1 MTVTVTASPVKGLDA
16 TIDLTERLVARGYRV
31 VPHLAAR
38 SVAGQAHLDGIVVRL
53 KAAGCDDVFVPGGDA
68 AHPAGPFDSA
78 LPLLERLAEMGSPFR
93 RIGITG
99 YPESHPKI
107 HDDVTIQAMWD
118 KRRYA
123 SYIVSNVCFDA
134 ARLGRWIQR
143 IRARGVTLPLYVGL
157 AGPAERSRLLRMAAV
172 AGASESALHHQAP
185 RLDPAVL
192 GARRVQPGP
201 AARPRGRGDHR
212 GRRGRGRAAP
222 VHLQP
227 APAGRAVAPGRPG
240 AHRNRQTTT
249 GGMIMT
255 SSAETPGRPQNASA
269 VIIGAGI
276 VGNSL
281 VHHLALL
288 GWRDLV
294 LVDKGPMPN
303 PGGST
308 GHASN
313 FIFPIEYSKMM
324 MELTRDSTEQY
335 KELGVFTESGGIEV
349 ARTQARMQ
357 ELRRRCTQAKSWAI
371 PAEMLTPEGVR
382 KLVPYLDD
390 SVILGGAYFPTVG
403 VVDSLRAG
411 TLMRERAQQLDA
423 LTVLAGAE
431 VLGIDKSADGR
442 IAGVRTTKGE
452 LATDVVA
459 ICCGVWSPRIARM
472 AGARIPL
479 TPIVHQMISVGPI
492 ALFDGTEGEIAYPI
506 VRDVDENT
514 YERQHGGDM
523 EVGSY
528 AHRKISATP
537 DDIPS
542 IEEAA
547 LSPTEM
553 PFTSDDFDPQLERA
567 LELMPDLLG
576 DERAGI
582 RYAINGLISM
592 TPDGHPLLGEMP
604 EARGLWSAAAS
615 WIKEGP
621 GCGRAVA
628 ELMSGQVPTV
638 DVHEA
643 DAARCYPFQATAA
656 HVRGRAREGF
666 NKMYGIVHPAEQWES
681 GRPVRVSPVYERER
695 ELGAVFFETAGW
707 ERPFWYASN
716 SALLDRYA
724 GRLMERPAEW
734 ESRWWS
740 PVINAEHLAMRDAC
754 ALVDLS
760 AFAVLEVSGPAALD
774 AVQTLAVAQMNVAVG
789 RVVYTSWLD
798 ESGGFRADLTI
809 MRLAADRFRVVT
821 GGATGMSDAKWISDH
836 LPEGAFLADLTSA
849 WTTIGLWGPRA
860 RDVLASVTEE
870 DVSHQGFAFG
880 ACREIEVDGTVVLAS
895 RISYV
900 GELGWELHVPI
911 EQGARLW
918 DALWQAGQPH
928 GLVPA
933 GIGVY
938 GTTGRLE
945 KGYRAFGAEL
955 TPDYTLVEAGMTR
968 PKVKE
973 QSFIGKQAYLRQR
986 AEPPCAVLC
995 TLTVDSHISADGTPR
1010 YMLGGEPILSSV
1022 GERLVDAKGRPS
1034 YVTSAGSGPSVGKH
1048 LLMAYLPA
1056 DRAVEGSS
1064 LLVEYMGEQYPVTVA
1079 VAGATPLFDPS
1090 NERVRS

>member
-1 MTVTVTASPVKGLDA
+1 MT
-16 TIDLTERLVARGYRV
+16 
-31 VPHLAAR
+31 
-38 SVAGQAHLDGIVVRL
+38 
-53 KAAGCDDVFVPGGDA
+53 
-68 AHPAGPFDSA
+68 
-78 LPLLERLAEMGSPFR
+78 
-93 RIGITG
+93 
-99 YPESHPKI
+99 
-107 HDDVTIQAMWD
+107 
-118 KRRYA
+118 
-123 SYIVSNVCFDA
+123 
-134 ARLGRWIQR
+134 
-143 IRARGVTLPLYVGL
+143 
-157 AGPAERSRLLRMAAV
+157 
-172 AGASESALHHQAP
+172 
-185 RLDPAVL
+185 
-192 GARRVQPGP
+192 
-201 AARPRGRGDHR
+201 
-212 GRRGRGRAAP
+212 
-222 VHLQP
+222 
-227 APAGRAVAPGRPG
+227 
-240 AHRNRQTTT
+240 
-249 GGMIMT
+249 
-255 SSAETPGRPQNASA
+255 ETPARASA

-324 MELTRDSTEQY
+324 FELTADSTAQY
-335 KELGVFTESGGIEV
+335 QDLGVFTQSGGVEV
-349 ARTQARMQ
+349 ARSPERMA
-357 ELRRRCTQAKSWAI
+357 ELRRRCTQAKAWGI
-371 PAEMLTPEGVR
+371 PAEVITSAEVN
-382 KLVPYLDD
+382 KLVPYLDE

-411 TLMRERAQQLDA
+411 TLMREAAQRSGA
-423 LTVLAGAE
+423 LTVLAGTE
-431 VLGIDKSADGR
+431 VCGI
-442 IAGVRTTKGE
+442 
-452 LATDVVA
+452 ATDGGRVRGVTTSAGEIETDNVV

-472 AGARIPL
+472 AGARLAL
-479 TPIVHQMISVGPI
+479 TPAVHQMISVGPI
-492 ALFDGTEGEIAYPI
+492 GLFADMPGEISYPI
-506 VRDVDENT
+506 VRDVDTNM

-528 AHRKISATP
+528 AHRPIIVPP
-537 DDIPS
+537 DEIPS
-542 IEEAA
+542 IEESV
-547 LSPTEM
+547 LSPTEL
-553 PFTSDDFDPQLERA
+553 PFTQEDFDPQLEQA
-567 LELMPDLLG
+567 LKLMPELLG
-576 DERAGI
+576 DERAGV

-628 ELMSGQVPTV
+628 ELMSGRVPTV
-638 DVHEA
+638 DVREA
-643 DAARCYPFQATAA
+643 DAARFYPQQQTAA
-656 HVRGRAREGF
+656 HVRDRAREGF

-695 ELGAVFFETAGW
+695 SLGAVFHETAGW
-707 ERPFWYASN
+707 ERPHWYGVN
-716 SALLDRYA
+716 QALLDTYA
-724 GRLMERPAEW
+724 GRLMDRTAEW

-760 AFAVLEVSGPAALD
+760 AFAVFDVCGPAALD
-774 AVQTLAVAQMNVAVG
+774 AVQNLAVAQMDVPVG

-798 ESGGFRADLTI
+798 ENGGFRADLTV
-809 MRLAADRFRVVT
+809 MRLAPDQFRVVT

-836 LPEGAFLADLTSA
+836 LPAGASLVNLTSA

-860 RDVLASVTEE
+860 RDVLASVTPD
-870 DVSHQGFAFG
+870 DVSHAGFAFG
-880 ACREIEVDGTVVLAS
+880 TCREIEIGSSVVLAS

-900 GELGWELHVPI
+900 GELGWELHAPI
-911 EQGARLW
+911 EQGLRLW
-918 DALWQAGQPH
+918 DTLWRAGQPH

-955 TPDYTLVEAGMTR
+955 TADYTLVEAGMTR

-973 QSFIGKQAYLRQR
+973 QAFIGKEAYLRQR

-995 TLTVDSHISADGTPR
+995 TLTVDSRTSADGTPR
-1010 YMLGGEPILSSV
+1010 YMLGGEPVLSLA

-1056 DRAVEGSS
+1056 PYAVEGGS

-1079 VAGATPLFDPS
+1079 AADATPLFDPS
-1090 NERVRS
+1090 NERIRS

>member
-1 MTVTVTASPVKGLDA
+1 MT
-16 TIDLTERLVARGYRV
+16 
-31 VPHLAAR
+31 
-38 SVAGQAHLDGIVVRL
+38 
-53 KAAGCDDVFVPGGDA
+53 
-68 AHPAGPFDSA
+68 
-78 LPLLERLAEMGSPFR
+78 
-93 RIGITG
+93 
-99 YPESHPKI
+99 
-107 HDDVTIQAMWD
+107 
-118 KRRYA
+118 
-123 SYIVSNVCFDA
+123 
-134 ARLGRWIQR
+134 
-143 IRARGVTLPLYVGL
+143 
-157 AGPAERSRLLRMAAV
+157 
-172 AGASESALHHQAP
+172 
-185 RLDPAVL
+185 
-192 GARRVQPGP
+192 
-201 AARPRGRGDHR
+201 
-212 GRRGRGRAAP
+212 
-222 VHLQP
+222 
-227 APAGRAVAPGRPG
+227 
-240 AHRNRQTTT
+240 
-249 GGMIMT
+249 
-255 SSAETPGRPQNASA
+255 ETPARASA

-281 VHHLALL
+281 VHHLAAL

-324 MELTRDSTEQY
+324 FELTADSTAQY
-335 KELGVFTESGGIEV
+335 RELGVFTQSGGIEV
-349 ARTQARMQ
+349 ARTPERMT
-357 ELRRRCTQAKSWAI
+357 ELRRRCTQAKAWGI
-371 PAEMLTPEGVR
+371 PAELITPGEVN
-382 KLVPYLDD
+382 KLVPYLDE
-390 SVILGGAYFPTVG
+390 SVILGGAHFPTVG

-411 TLMRERAQQLDA
+411 TLMRESAQKSGA
-423 LTVLAGAE
+423 LTVLAGTE
-431 VLGIDKSADGR
+431 VHGISVEGGRVRAVTTSA
-442 IAGVRTTKGE
+442 GE
-452 LATDVVA
+452 ILTDNVV

-472 AGARIPL
+472 AGARLAL

-492 ALFDGTEGEIAYPI
+492 ALFADTPGEISYPI
-506 VRDVDENT
+506 VRDVDTNM

-528 AHRKISATP
+528 AHRPIIVPP

-542 IEEAA
+542 IEASV

-553 PFTSDDFDPQLERA
+553 PFTQEDFDPQLEQA
-567 LELMPDLLG
+567 LELMPELLG
-576 DERAGI
+576 DEKAGI

-604 EARGLWSAAAS
+604 EAAGLWSAAAS

-628 ELMSGQVPTV
+628 ELMSGRVPTV

-643 DAARCYPFQATAA
+643 DAARFYPHQQTVE

-681 GRPVRVSPVYERER
+681 GRPVRVSPVYERECA
-695 ELGAVFFETAGW
+695 LDAVFYETAGW
-707 ERPFWYASN
+707 ERPHWYASN
-716 SALLDRYA
+716 SGLTERYA
-724 GRLMERPAEW
+724 GRLMDRTAEW

-760 AFAVLEVSGPAALD
+760 AFAVLEISGPAALE
-774 AVQTLAVAQMNVAVG
+774 AVQTLSVAQMNVPVG

-798 ESGGFRADLTI
+798 ENGGFRADLTV
-809 MRLAADRFRVVT
+809 MRLASDRFRVVT
-821 GGATGMSDAKWISDH
+821 GGATGMSDAAWIRRH
-836 LPEGAFLADLTSA
+836 LPDGAFLADLTSA

-860 RDVLASVTEE
+860 RDVLAAVTAD
-870 DVSHQGFAFG
+870 DVSHEGFGFG
-880 ACREIEVDGTVVLAS
+880 TCREIEAGGIVVLAS

-911 EQGARLW
+911 EQGLRLW
-918 DALWQAGQPH
+918 DTLWAAGQPA
-928 GLVPA
+928 GLVAA

-968 PKVKE
+968 PKVKA
-973 QSFIGKQAYLRQR
+973 QSFIGKEAYLRQR
-986 AEPPCAVLC
+986 SEPPCAVMC
-995 TLTVDSHISADGTPR
+995 TLTVDSHESADGSLR
-1010 YMLGGEPILSSV
+1010 YMLGGEPILSSS

-1034 YVTSAGSGPSVGKH
+1034 YVTSAGSGPSVGAH

-1056 DRAVEGSS
+1056 AEAVEGNS

-1079 VAGATPLFDPS
+1079 RASAVPLFDPE
-1090 NERVRS
+1090 NARIRS

>member
-1 MTVTVTASPVKGLDA
+1 MSTMSDTP
-16 TIDLTERLVARGYRV
+16 
-31 VPHLAAR
+31 
-38 SVAGQAHLDGIVVRL
+38 
-53 KAAGCDDVFVPGGDA
+53 
-68 AHPAGPFDSA
+68 
-78 LPLLERLAEMGSPFR
+78 
-93 RIGITG
+93 
-99 YPESHPKI
+99 
-107 HDDVTIQAMWD
+107 
-118 KRRYA
+118 
-123 SYIVSNVCFDA
+123 
-134 ARLGRWIQR
+134 
-143 IRARGVTLPLYVGL
+143 
-157 AGPAERSRLLRMAAV
+157 
-172 AGASESALHHQAP
+172 
-185 RLDPAVL
+185 
-192 GARRVQPGP
+192 
-201 AARPRGRGDHR
+201 
-212 GRRGRGRAAP
+212 
-222 VHLQP
+222 
-227 APAGRAVAPGRPG
+227 
-240 AHRNRQTTT
+240 NR
-249 GGMIMT
+249 
-255 SSAETPGRPQNASA
+255 ASA

-281 VHHLALL
+281 AYHLARL
-288 GWRDLV
+288 GWRELV

-324 MELTRDSTEQY
+324 MELTADSTEQY
-335 KELGVFTESGGIEV
+335 EELGVFTQSGGIEV
-349 ARTQARMQ
+349 ARTEARMQ
-357 ELRRRCTQAKSWAI
+357 ELRRRCTQAKAWQI
-371 PAEMLTPEGVR
+371 PAQMISPAEVA
-382 KLVPYLDD
+382 KLVPYLDE
-390 SVILGGAYFPTVG
+390 SVILGGAHFPTVG

-411 TLMRERAQQLDA
+411 TLMREQAQQLGA
-423 LTVLAGAE
+423 LRVLAGAE
-431 VLGIDKSADGR
+431 VTGIDTGPGGRVSA
-442 IAGVRTTKGE
+442 VRTTKGDIQTE
-452 LATDVVA
+452 ICAV
-459 ICCGVWSPRIARM
+459 CCGVWSPRIARM

-492 ALFDGTEGEIAYPI
+492 PLFADTPGEISYPI
-506 VRDVDENT
+506 VRDVDTNM

-528 AHRKISATP
+528 AHRPIIVAP

-542 IEEAA
+542 IEESV

-553 PFTSDDFDPQLERA
+553 PFTQEDFDPQLEQA
-567 LELMPDLLG
+567 LELMPGLLG
-576 DERAGI
+576 AERPGI

-604 EARGLWSAAAS
+604 EARGLWAAAAS

-628 ELMSGQVPTV
+628 ELMSGRVPTV

-643 DAARCYPFQATAA
+643 DAARFYPHQRTVA
-656 HVRGRAREGF
+656 HVRARAREGF

-681 GRPVRVSPVYERER
+681 GRPLRVGPAYERER
-695 ELGAVFFETAGW
+695 ALGAVFYETVGW

-716 SALLDRYA
+716 EPLLERYA
-724 GRLMERPAEW
+724 GRLMERTAEW

-740 PVINAEHLAMRDAC
+740 PVINAEHLAMRDAV

-760 AFAVLEVSGPAALD
+760 AFAVLEISGPAALD
-774 AVQTLAVAQMNVAVG
+774 AVQNLSVAQMDLPVG

-798 ESGGFRADLTI
+798 ENGGFRADLTV
-809 MRLAADRFRVVT
+809 MRLGPDRFRVVT
-821 GGATGMSDAKWISDH
+821 GGATGMSDAAWIARH
-836 LPEGAFLADLTSA
+836 LPPGAFLADLTSA

-860 RDVLASVTEE
+860 RDVLASVTPD
-870 DVSHQGFAFG
+870 DVSHRGFGFG
-880 ACREIEVDGTVVLAS
+880 TCREIEVGGVVVLAS

-918 DALWQAGQPH
+918 DTLWQAGQPH
-928 GLVPA
+928 GLVPV

-945 KGYRAFGAEL
+945 KGYRSFGAEL
-955 TPDYTLVEAGMTR
+955 TPDYTLVEASMTR

-973 QSFIGKQAYLRQR
+973 QAFIGKDAYLRQR
-986 AEPPCAVLC
+986 AEPPVAVLC
-995 TLTVDSHISADGTPR
+995 TLTVDSHASADGSLR
-1010 YMLGGEPILSSV
+1010 YMLGGEPILTAA

-1056 DRAVEGSS
+1056 SYAVEGGS
-1064 LLVEYMGEQYPVTVA
+1064 LFVEYMGEAYPVTVA
-1079 VAGATPLFDPS
+1079 VAGSTPLFDPENS
-1090 NERVRS
+1090 RIRS